1 MTAGSMYPEAWE
13 QAKVDGRVYMLP
25 MNYKEI
31 TSYVYL
37 VRGDLMDKYDIK
49 SVASLDEAEAY
60 MDAIVPMSPRSS
72 RWTSVRTTISCS
84 CSTVCG
90 RKRTGNPRKR

>member
-60 MDAIVPMSPRSS
+60 MDAIVANEPTLIPLDVGSDYDKMFVFCLLYTS
-72 RWTSVRTTISCS
+72 RCV
-84 CSTVCG
+84 
-90 RKRTGNPRKR
+90 